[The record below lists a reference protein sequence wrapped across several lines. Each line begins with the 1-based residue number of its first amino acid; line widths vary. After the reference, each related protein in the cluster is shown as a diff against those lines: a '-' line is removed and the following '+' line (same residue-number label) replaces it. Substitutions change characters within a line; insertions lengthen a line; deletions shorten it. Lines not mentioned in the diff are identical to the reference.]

1 MLTAGPCAE
10 PNSSRGD
17 EHTPSKEE
25 GVVLP
30 IPDRR
35 VRVGV
40 LGAGRWAQMA
50 HLPSWAR
57 DPRTEL
63 VAVCDIE
70 PQLAR
75 DAATKFGIPHAAT
88 DYHDVVNRD
97 DIDVVDVCTPSH
109 THFEQAMAALEAG
122 KHVLCEKPVAFDF

>member
-1 MLTAGPCAE
+1 MSHTAT
-10 PNSSRGD
+10 SSVRGSR
-17 EHTPSKEE
+17 TQP
-25 GVVLP
+25 
-30 IPDRR
+30 
-35 VRVGV
+35 
-40 LGAGRWAQMA
+40 GRWAICAQ
-50 HLPSWAR
+50 LPGWVR

-70 PQLAR
+70 PQLAKE
-75 DAATKFGIPHAAT
+75 AAAKFAIPHAAT

-97 DIDVVDVCTPSH
+97 DIDVVDVCTPNH